1 MSKPQRNL
9 EKKTHDQRIKSLNF
23 WREFNRLSS
32 PTSEAKDLNL
42 SPNTLAEWRSTG
54 KVIIPY
60 LKIGKIVRYSLTDV
74 NKFLENN
81 RLASTLDK
89 VIDPSSVTDFK
100 HGSAKSNLNEAI

>member
-1 MSKPQRNL
+1 MNHK
-9 EKKTHDQRIKSLNF
+9 
-23 WREFNRLSS
+23 LS
-32 PTSEAKDLNL
+32 TQEVAKYLNL

-54 KVIIPY
+54 KVKIPY

-100 HGSAKSNLNEAI
+100 HGSAKPNHNEAI